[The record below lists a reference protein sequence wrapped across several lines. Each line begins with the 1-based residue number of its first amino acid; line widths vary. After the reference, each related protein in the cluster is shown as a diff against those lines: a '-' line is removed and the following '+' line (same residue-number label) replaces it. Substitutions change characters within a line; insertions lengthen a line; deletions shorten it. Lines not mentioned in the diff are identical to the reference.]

1 MSHPLLRQ
9 GADTIFH
16 GFEDYH
22 DRFRAVTR
30 RAKSRFER
38 CDWHGIRRDT
48 RERFTYHPQALD
60 HTLDLL
66 RDLLGTEV
74 DDLEVWSR
82 LKTAYAETI
91 LGRDDFELAQTFF
104 NSLTRRLHPHAGVDP
119 RIDFV
124 QKDFPLPYR
133 GWELAGAR
141 TYAVHQATPAL
152 VRTLLRDADLRAV
165 FRDLDATAE
174 RAAADIQRGLDRFFD
189 GQSIDAV
196 DMLRPVFLRNKGA
209 YLVGRA
215 RRGRRVQPLVLAL
228 VNGLD
233 PPGGPPPG
241 DSSHEPPS
249 YPQPGSEGVE
259 IDAVLQDEDD
269 VSVVFSFAR
278 WYFLA
283 EVENPRAVIGFLSS
297 ILPRKRIA
305 ELYISLGYY
314 KHGKTELYADLTH
327 QIAASRERFEVAPG
341 QRGLVMAVFTL
352 PSYEFVFK
360 VIRDHFPPSK
370 KTTRQ
375 EIRKRYRQVLLHD
388 RVGRLVDFQEFE
400 DLVFPRGRFSD
411 ELLDELLDET
421 GQTVAVDGDRVIIRH
436 MYVGRR
442 VRPLDLY
449 VREVPTEK
457 AVRAVV
463 DWGHALKDLAA
474 ANIFAGDML
483 LKNFGVTRHGRV
495 VFYDY
500 DELRPLTDCR
510 FRAMPEPRD
519 EVEALSP
526 EPHFSVDEAD
536 VFPEELRSFLGLRAE
551 LRAAF
556 EEHHA
561 DLYGIDF
568 WQRMQERQSRGDVV
582 DFFPYRRRV
591 GTA

>member
-1 MSHPLLRQ
+1 MSHATVTADLLQ
-9 GADTIFH
+9 QAADTIYR

-22 DRFRAVTR
+22 DRFRAITR
-30 RAKSRFER
+30 RAKSRFEHR
-38 CDWHGIRRDT
+38 DWHGIGRDT

-66 RDLLGTEV
+66 RELLGDAV
-74 DDLEVWSR
+74 DELEVWSR
-82 LKTAYAETI
+82 LKEAYAEAI

-152 VRTLLRDADLRAV
+152 LRTLLRDADLRAV
-165 FRDLDATAE
+165 FRDLDTATE
-174 RAAADIQRGLDRFFD
+174 RAAARVQRGFDRFFND
-189 GQSIDAV
+189 QPIDAV
-196 DMLRPVFLRNKGA
+196 DVLRPVFVRNQGA

-215 RRGRRVQPLVLAL
+215 RRGRRSQPLVLAL
-228 VNGLD
+228 VHGED
-233 PPGGPPPG
+233 
-241 DSSHEPPS
+241 
-249 YPQPGSEGVE
+249 GVE
-259 IDAVLQDEDD
+259 IDAVLQDEDE

-278 WYFLA
+278 WYFHA
-283 EVENPRAVIGFLSS
+283 EVENPRAVIGFLWS

-314 KHGKTELYADLTH
+314 KHGKTEFYGDLMN
-327 QIAASRERFEVAPG
+327 QIAASREQFVVAPG

-352 PSYEFVFK
+352 SSYEFVFK

-370 KTTRQ
+370 KTSRR
-375 EIRKRYRQVLLHD
+375 EIRERYRQVLLHD

-411 ELLDELLDET
+411 ELLAELLDET
-421 GQTVAVDGDRVIIRH
+421 GHTVSVDGDRVVVRH

-442 VRPLDLY
+442 VRPLDLF
-449 VREVPTEK
+449 VREEPTET
-457 AVRAVV
+457 ARRAVV

-500 DELRPLTDCR
+500 DELRPLTECN
-510 FRAMPEPRD
+510 FREMPEPRD
-519 EVEALSP
+519 EVEALSA

-536 VFPEELRSFLGLRAE
+536 VFPAELRSFLGLRGE

-556 EEHHA
+556 EQHHA
-561 DLYGIDF
+561 DLYGVAF
-568 WQRMQERQSRGDVV
+568 WRRMQHRQRSGEVV
-582 DFFPYRRRV
+582 EFYPYPREPAV
-591 GTA
+591 